1 MTKLQVTT
9 DVPTDIQ
16 MTRTFDAPRRLVI
29 RAMTEPE
36 LIKKWLGNSR
46 AAIVS
51 AEVDFR
57 VGGSYRYVFRRRDG
71 IEFSFTG
78 VYREIGEDR
87 VVHSERFDDNPEEA
101 TITTTWVER
110 DGVTT
115 MTVVLRFSS
124 QAVRDMVVATGME
137 SGAAESYDN
146 LAALVARQ

>member
-110 DGVTT
+110 GGVTT
-115 MTVVLRFSS
+115 MTVAMRFSS

-137 SGAAESYDN
+137 AGAAESYDN
-146 LAALVARQ
+146 LAALVGTL

>member
-1 MTKLQVTT
+1 MTRLQVTT

-57 VGGSYRYVFRRRDG
+57 VGGSYRYVFRARNG
-71 IEFSFTG
+71 AEFSFTG

-101 TITTTWVER
+101 TVTTTWVER

-115 MTVVLRFSS
+115 MTVVMRFSS

-137 SGAAESYDN
+137 AGAAESYDN
-146 LAALVARQ
+146 LAALVAKR

>member
-101 TITTTWVER
+101 MITTTWVER
-110 DGVTT
+110 GGVTT
-115 MTVVLRFSS
+115 MTVAMRFSS

-137 SGAAESYDN
+137 AGAAESYDN
-146 LAALVARQ
+146 LAALVGTL